1 MTADKTPAD
10 RTVTVTLTT
19 QQIDLIVD
27 LLPQPLE
34 RELLEEELSVTDR
47 NEACRE
53 LDEVNK
59 ILDILLDAQEA
70 SYLKAEARR

>member
-1 MTADKTPAD
+1 MPTDKTPAD
-10 RTVTVTLTT
+10 RTVTVTLTVT
-19 QQIDLIVD
+19 TEQIDLIVE

-34 RELLEEELSVTDR
+34 RELLEEDLSVTDR

-59 ILDILLDAQEA
+59 ILDTLLDAREA
-70 SYLKAEARR
+70 S

>member
-1 MTADKTPAD
+1 MPTDKTI
-10 RTVTVTLTT
+10 TLTAE
-19 QQIDLIVD
+19 QIDLIVE

-34 RELLEEELSVTDR
+34 RELLEEDLSVTDR

-59 ILDILLDAQEA
+59 ILDILLDAREA
-70 SYLKAEARR
+70 S

>member
-1 MTADKTPAD
+1 MPTDKTF
-10 RTVTVTLTT
+10 TVTLTYA
-19 QQIDLIVD
+19 QIDLIAG

-53 LDEVNK
+53 LDEVER
-59 ILDILLDAQEA
+59 IIDILLDAREA
-70 SYLKAEARR
+70 S

>member
-1 MTADKTPAD
+1 MITI
-10 RTVTVTLTT
+10 TLTAE
-19 QQIDLIVD
+19 QIDLIFG

-34 RELLEEELSVTDR
+34 RELLEEKLSVTDR

-70 SYLKAEARR
+70 S

>member
-1 MTADKTPAD
+1 MITI
-10 RTVTVTLTT
+10 TLTAE
-19 QQIDLIVD
+19 QIDLIVD

-34 RELLEEELSVTDR
+34 RELLEEKLSVTDR

-70 SYLKAEARR
+70 S

>member
-1 MTADKTPAD
+1 MPTDKTF
-10 RTVTVTLTT
+10 TVTLTAD
-19 QQIDLIVD
+19 QIDLIVD

-53 LDEVNK
+53 LDEVER
-59 ILDILLDAQEA
+59 IIDILLDAREA
-70 SYLKAEARR
+70 S

>member
-1 MTADKTPAD
+1 MPTDKTF
-10 RTVTVTLTT
+10 TLTAE
-19 QQIDLIVD
+19 QIDLIVG

-34 RELLEEELSVTDR
+34 RELLEEDLSVTDR

-70 SYLKAEARR
+70 SHLKAEARR